1 MLVLI
6 VFVNFVVVR
15 LFLYVKMDDF
25 LVVLF
30 KVKGDSDL
38 VFDEE

>member
-6 VFVNFVVVR
+6 VFVNVVVVR
-15 LFLYVKMDDF
+15 LFLYVKMDGF